1 MIATMLHQARALLP
15 ALIISSISLG
25 CTITITTSPPGQ
37 TTRAVPAT
45 PAKMLTRPTLPAN
58 DVADAPVPSSTARP
72 AAPASAPPD
81 RIVAPTIELDA
92 RVVEMGWRTVR
103 RNQREVTEWAV
114 PSFAAGFQVGSAL
127 PGQVGNTVLSGH
139 HNIEGKV
146 FEHLIHLSPGDPV
159 TLYVGDN
166 AYRYIVEEKFL
177 LREEGV
183 PEEQRLQNAQWI
195 APTFDER
202 LTLVT
207 CWPPTGNTYRLIV
220 ISRPATMTKSQ

>member
-1 MIATMLHQARALLP
+1 MSAATTILGRAGSLLP
-15 ALIISSISLG
+15 VIVLNVIALS
-25 CTITITTSPPGQ
+25 CTITITTAPPPSPVDSLPKVSSQPVARPTPLPRG
-37 TTRAVPAT
+37 TSGTPVPA
-45 PAKMLTRPTLPAN
+45 PTARAPSPAN
-58 DVADAPVPSSTARP
+58 R
-72 AAPASAPPD
+72 PPD
-81 RIVAPTIELDA
+81 RIVAPSIKLDA

-103 RNQREVTEWAV
+103 RGQGEVTEWIV
-114 PSFAAGFQVGSAL
+114 PSFAAGFAIGSAL

-159 TLYVGDN
+159 SLYVGDTL
-166 AYRYIVEEKFL
+166 YSYTVDEKFL

-183 PEEQRLQNAQWI
+183 SAEQRLQNAQWI
-195 APTFDER
+195 APTTDER

-220 ISRPATMTKSQ
+220 IARPAA